1 MSYRITVLLLSLLI
15 PPLLCTAEDTS
26 LCEAE
31 VPVISLTE
39 GPQAHWFG
47 YYDKFQFDASDRY
60 VLAMEVGF
68 EDRAPRAEDALVLG
82 MIDLH
87 EGNEWI
93 PFAETTAWCWQQG
106 CMLQWLPGSTEEVI
120 YNVRGE
126 SDYASVIHNVFTGE
140 KRILS
145 KAVYAVSPNGKEAV
159 GLNFTRVADTR
170 PGYGYNGFEDP
181 LAADLHPD
189 SEGIYRLDLVTGEVK
204 TLITLQQIASAYG
217 NETTALGKHWFNHL
231 LYNTDGSRF
240 IFLHRW
246 HKEGRKGRFTQGF
259 TARPD
264 GEDIFCFNDNGMV
277 SHFIW
282 RDEKEMLA
290 WSTEPGTGNKF
301 HRYFDQSDHV
311 EVVAPD
317 VLVQDGHCT
326 WSPCGN
332 WILTDTYP
340 DKEKKQTLLL
350 YRPADGKRVDLGRFF
365 QERATEEQ
373 LRCDL
378 HPSWNRAGTQICID
392 SRCSGQRQ
400 VYLLDVSAIVQ
411 GE

>member
-1 MSYRITVLLLSLLI
+1 MRFQTSTVLILFIALSLSVSA
-15 PPLLCTAEDTS
+15 TADTS

-31 VPVISLTE
+31 VPFMALTE
-39 GPQAHWFG
+39 GPMAHWFA
-47 YYDKFQFDASDRY
+47 YYDKFQFDPSDRY

-68 EDRAPRAEDALVLG
+68 EDRAPRADDAIVLG
-82 MIDLH
+82 MIDLQD
-87 EGNEWI
+87 GNKWI

-106 CMLQWLPGSTEEVI
+106 AMLQWLPGSSEEVI
-120 YNVRGE
+120 YNIRTE

-140 KRILS
+140 KRQLPRP
-145 KAVYAVSPNGKEAV
+145 VYAVNPDGKSAV
-159 GLNFTRVADTR
+159 GLNFTRLGDTR

-181 LAADLHPD
+181 LHEELHPD
-189 SEGIYRLDLVTGEVK
+189 SEGIYHLDLTTGESR
-204 TLITLQQIASAYG
+204 TIINLNQIALGYG

-246 HKEGRKGRFTQGF
+246 HKENRKGRFTQGF
-259 TARPD
+259 TAAPD
-264 GEDIFCFNDNGMV
+264 GSDIFCFNDNGMV

-282 RDEKEMLA
+282 RDEKEILA
-290 WSTEPGTGNKF
+290 WSTEKETGNKF
-301 HRYFDQSDHV
+301 HRYFDQSDRV
-311 EVVAPD
+311 EVVAPE
-317 VLVQDGHCT
+317 VLIQDGHCT

-340 DKEKKQTLLL
+340 DKERKQTLLL

-392 SRCSGQRQ
+392 SLCSGQRQ
-400 VYLLDVSAIVQ
+400 VYLLDVGAVIRN
-411 GE
+411 